1 MKRIFFAICILLIIG
16 FQSSCTKQSA
26 TEISQ
31 TLKQDSIKTFSDDKY
46 PEFEVVKSE
55 EEWKSMLTPLQY
67 NVTRE
72 KGTEPAFENEF
83 NKNYRE
89 GTYICICCGLELYS
103 SEAKFESGT
112 GWPSFYA
119 PVNENNIFISKDN
132 RNGMTRDEVVCR
144 RCGSHLGHVFDDGP
158 PPTGLRFCMNSA
170 AMKFKEK

>member
-1 MKRIFFAICILLIIG
+1 MNRIIFAICNLLIIG
-16 FQSSCTKQSA
+16 FQSSCTKQNA
-26 TEISQ
+26 TDLSQ
-31 TLKQDSIKTFSDDKY
+31 TQKKDSIKTYSVDKY
-46 PEFEVVKSE
+46 PEFEIVKSE

-83 NKNYRE
+83 NKNHRE

-112 GWPSFYA
+112 GWPSFYT

-132 RNGMTRDEVVCR
+132 SNGMTRDEVVCR